1 MQQETK
7 TQVFESGS
15 YTGRHHI
22 HRRDLPAH
30 DRVAFRLEVAQRP
43 FRLPA
48 DDCWGLRHS
57 GRIPIV
63 CRSQSARP
71 SQPDLVHRLVERGSR
86 RYHGRPVVR
95 EA

>member
-7 TQVFESGS
+7 LKYLKVALILVGIIF
-15 YTGRHHI
+15 

-48 DDCWGLRHS
+48 DDCWGLRNS

-63 CRSQSARP
+63 CRAQSARP